1 MKTPRPA
8 QASAAFRA
16 VLCSSFPVTWRK
28 RLATVRLH
36 VSATDRCKP
45 KPAASPNALFRS
57 AGAARRC
64 HRGGVMRPPS
74 KNVRSLR
81 RVIRRVSRRLTR
93 FLPRSRMTM
102 SLNPFNK
109 PSGVSRPAD
118 FEAPEP
124 RPLSVTR
131 GEWLPVVATGTLAL
145 AARLGSGVF
154 VAGWRPRL
162 TLSSNVAEDEY
173 ALKFGPVAL
182 QDSSAALVNPPRP
195 VKDLVLYEYEASP
208 FARKVREAMAILDLT
223 VGVLPTFIGM
233 CGIRDSLVHSAV
245 GDPEAVPWRTPRLR
259 KGARAERRQDDGIFS
274 YPLFVT
280 TKKRSVASHCRPGAF
295 PRGPKH
301 GGEHV
306 RVGRH
311 HQLPLRYVWTGTG
324 PERGWHPAGPL
335 AVQSAAYAAAARG
348 FAGSRMLPNAR
359 PDNMNMKP
367 IELWGY
373 EASPFVRPVREKL
386 SGELRYQICA
396 DRFPPLTLAR
406 CACQSLAS
414 RTVL

>member
-1 MKTPRPA
+1 
-8 QASAAFRA
+8 
-16 VLCSSFPVTWRK
+16 
-28 RLATVRLH
+28 
-36 VSATDRCKP
+36 
-45 KPAASPNALFRS
+45 
-57 AGAARRC
+57 
-64 HRGGVMRPPS
+64 
-74 KNVRSLR
+74 
-81 RVIRRVSRRLTR
+81 
-93 FLPRSRMTM
+93 M

-223 VGVLPTFIGM
+223 VILKPCPGARQGFAKEL
-233 CGIRDSLVHSAV
+233 
-245 GDPEAVPWRTPRLR
+245 ER
-259 KGARAERRQDDGIFS
+259 KGGKMTVPFLVDPNTGVSMYESDDIIN
-274 YPLFVT
+274 YLFDT
-280 TKKRSVASHCRPGAF
+280 YGPGRDQVPF
-295 PRGPKH
+295 LLK
-301 GGEHV
+301 
-306 RVGRH
+306 
-311 HQLPLRYVWTGTG
+311 
-324 PERGWHPAGPL
+324 GPL

-386 SGELRYQICA
+386 SELGLAHRLVNCPRGSANRDKLQQMTGRFQVPYIRDPNTGVEMFESPEICEY
-396 DRFPPLTLAR
+396 LEKVY
-406 CACQSLAS
+406 
-414 RTVL
+414 TV